1 MTSTAAPH
9 TSHRTTARI
18 ASIDALRGLVMLL
31 MLVDHTREYFY
42 LHAQVGDPM
51 GANVSPGLFA
61 TRLCAHICAPVF
73 IALTGLSAW
82 LYGQKHGVAGARAFL
97 FKRGLFLVALEIT
110 LVNFAWT
117 FDLTPETYFL
127 QVIWVI
133 GLSMIALAGLIGLSR
148 PALFL
153 VAGLI
158 VLGHNLLDGIHLAAG
173 EPGHILWTV
182 LHDRGRIA
190 LDFLPWSATARTSYP
205 LLPWI
210 GAIALGWCAGPWFA
224 KQTDIAARQ
233 RRLWLAAGVMFAVF
247 VVLRTINGYGEPVP
261 RWHTD
266 SALMNTLSF
275 FNLTKY
281 PPSAD
286 FILCYLS
293 IGTALLAAL
302 YHMRPR
308 GLTVLAWFGSA
319 PLFFYLL
326 HLYLLHGANRL
337 AGLFFEPAH
346 GALVSVDHWA
356 WLWLIAAGVALATAP
371 ACRRFGALKQR
382 SDWAWLKYL

>member
-1 MTSTAAPH
+1 MTSAAALNVTAP
-9 TSHRTTARI
+9 SRARI

-51 GANVSPGLFA
+51 GADVSPGLFA
-61 TRLCAHICAPVF
+61 TRLCAHVCAPVF

-82 LYGQKHGVAGARAFL
+82 LYGQKHGVAGARQFL
-97 FKRGLFLVALEIT
+97 LKRGLFLVVLEIT
-110 LVNFAWT
+110 LVNLAWT

-133 GLSMIALAGLIGLSR
+133 GLSMMALAALIGLSR
-148 PALFL
+148 PAVFL
-153 VAGLI
+153 VAALI
-158 VLGHNLLDGIHLAAG
+158 VLGHNLLDVIHVDPG
-173 EPGHILWTV
+173 EPGYIAWTV
-182 LHDRGRIA
+182 LHERGRIA
-190 LDFLPWSATARTSYP
+190 LEFLPWPASARTSYP

-210 GAIALGWCAGPWFA
+210 GVIALGWRAGPWFA
-224 KQTDIAARQ
+224 RSVDTTTRQ
-233 RRLWLAAGVMFAVF
+233 RNLWLAAGVMLAGF
-247 VVLRTINGYGEPVP
+247 VVLRTINGYGEPVA
-261 RWHTD
+261 RWHVEGV
-266 SALMNTLSF
+266 LMNLLSF

-286 FILCYLS
+286 FILCYLG
-293 IGTALLAAL
+293 IGTALLAGL
-302 YHMRPR
+302 RYMPQR
-308 GLTVLAWFGSA
+308 GLTVLAWFGGA

-326 HLYLLHGANRL
+326 HLYLLHGINRL
-337 AGLFFEPAH
+337 AGLFFEPVH

-371 ACRRFGALKQR
+371 ACRAFGALKRR
-382 SDWAWLKYL
+382 SDRAWLKYL